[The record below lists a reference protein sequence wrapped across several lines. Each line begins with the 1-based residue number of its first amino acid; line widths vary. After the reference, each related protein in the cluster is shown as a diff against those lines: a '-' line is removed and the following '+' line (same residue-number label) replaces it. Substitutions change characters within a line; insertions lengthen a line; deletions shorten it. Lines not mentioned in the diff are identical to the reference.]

1 MGEDATPG
9 EDVVLGEGAGGEGGR
24 QGRQWGEGRTPRLDS
39 LGVEGAALGVGKGT
53 ARISEGGRATC
64 VGRVWERA
72 SHQAGLNPL
81 EFEEGR
87 RRLLF

>member
-1 MGEDATPG
+1 M
-9 EDVVLGEGAGGEGGR
+9 LGEREDGRGDTGAREGHR
-24 QGRQWGEGRTPRLDS
+24 ALTRWGL
-39 LGVEGAALGVGKGT
+39 EGAALGVGKGI